1 MQANRIVI
9 AEDYRILREGL
20 RSLLTEDRSLEI
32 VAEAEDGIEAIRCV
46 EMHKPELLLLDLSM
60 PRMGGIDV
68 IKEIKSRFPE
78 TKILVLTMQDS
89 DEYILEAIR
98 CGANGY
104 CLKEAS
110 RQELFDAIKRVLVGK
125 AYLSPAISE
134 KVMDDYL
141 EGRPT
146 LKIHTTWET
155 VTRRE
160 KEVLKLVGEGC
171 KNKEIAERLGISI
184 KTVEKHRANIMSKLD
199 LHSTSAMAAYAIKK
213 GLVHKR
219 ETEPVK
225 KPRSKKK

>member
-1 MQANRIVI
+1 MQAKRVVI

-20 RSLLTEDRSLEI
+20 RSLLAEDQSLEI

-46 EMHKPELLLLDLSM
+46 ETHKPELLLLDLSM

-68 IKEIKSRFPE
+68 IKEVKSRFPE
-78 TKILVLTMQDS
+78 TKILVLTMHDS

-110 RQELFDAIKRVLVGK
+110 RQELFDAIKCVLAGK

-134 KVMDDYL
+134 KVTDDYL
-141 EGRPT
+141 EDRPT
-146 LKIHTTWET
+146 LKMQTTWET

-171 KNKEIAERLGISI
+171 KNKGDCR
-184 KTVEKHRANIMSKLD
+184 TPRNQ
-199 LHSTSAMAAYAIKK
+199 
-213 GLVHKR
+213 HKDRR
-219 ETEPVK
+219 ETSRQYHVETGSPHHLCRGGLCHQK
-225 KPRSKKK
+225 RAGTQT

>member
-1 MQANRIVI
+1 MQAKRVVI

-20 RSLLTEDRSLEI
+20 RSLLAEDQSLEI

-46 EMHKPELLLLDLSM
+46 ETHKPELLLLDLSM

-68 IKEIKSRFPE
+68 IKEVKSRFPE
-78 TKILVLTMQDS
+78 TKILVLTMHDS

-110 RQELFDAIKRVLVGK
+110 RQELFDAIKCVLAGK

-134 KVMDDYL
+134 KVTDDYL
-141 EGRPT
+141 EDRPT
-146 LKIHTTWET
+146 LKMQTTWET

-199 LHSTSAMAAYAIKK
+199 LHTTSAVAGYAIKK
-213 GLVHKR
+213 GLVHKP
-219 ETEPVK
+219 EKEPVK